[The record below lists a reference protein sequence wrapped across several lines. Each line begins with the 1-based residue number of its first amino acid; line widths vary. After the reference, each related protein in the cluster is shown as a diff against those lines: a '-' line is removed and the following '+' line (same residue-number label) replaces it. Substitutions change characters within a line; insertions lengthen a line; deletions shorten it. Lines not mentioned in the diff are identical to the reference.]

1 MTAAAS
7 GARRALVLSGYWP
20 PHDGG
25 VERYAQAMAEELA
38 GRGWEVHAAFSA
50 VGAAAPRGSS
60 SVRLHPYPVRT
71 IAGRLPVPDPA
82 AAGFRRVRRTLART
96 PFDLVIVMSHH
107 YLANVL
113 LARAVTARE
122 TLWINHVSGHVPAG
136 GGVVERLAHRYEHVL
151 AGLQRRTCTRAAGV
165 STAAAAWLGHL
176 GVHTTTLLPNAV
188 RAGALRADTVTSSG
202 EGPDAGPTTPTTPTT
217 LRIVHVGR
225 IEPHKGW
232 DTAIEV
238 VRRLALALPDGHEVV
253 LDVAG
258 GGTRAAE
265 LAALARGVPQVRL
278 HGPLPHDEVIA
289 LLARS
294 DVLLLPSRYP
304 EGLPTVL
311 LEAGTVALPVV
322 TFPAGGTTDL
332 VVDGVTG
339 RIVDDVEGAA
349 AALLALHADRP
360 AARALGR
367 ALEARV
373 RDGFTWPRVVDALL
387 EEVAH
392 VA

>member
-38 GRGWEVHAAFSA
+38 GRGWEVHAAFSD
-50 VGAAAPRGSS
+50 VGAAASRESP

-82 AAGFRRVRRTLART
+82 VSGFRRVRRALASM

-113 LARAVTARE
+113 LARAVAARE

-136 GGVVERLAHRYEHVL
+136 GGVVERLAHRYEHML
-151 AGLQRRTCTRAAGV
+151 AGLQRRICTRAAAV
-165 STAAAAWLGHL
+165 STAAAAWLDHL
-176 GVHTTTLLPNAV
+176 GVHTATVLPNAV
-188 RAGALRADTVTSSG
+188 R
-202 EGPDAGPTTPTTPTT
+202 PDAVTPTRAGSDVGPTSPTSPTSPTT
-217 LRIVHVGR
+217 LRLVYAGR

-238 VRRLALALPDGHEVV
+238 VRRLALALPEGHEVV

-265 LAALARGVPQVRL
+265 LAALARDVPQVRL
-278 HGPLPHDEVIA
+278 HGPLPHGEVIA

-294 DVLLLPSRYP
+294 DVLLLTSRYP

-332 VVDGVTG
+332 VVDRVTG
-339 RIVDDVEGAA
+339 RVVDDAEGAV
-349 AALLALHADRP
+349 AALLALHADRR
-360 AARALGR
+360 AASALGL

-373 RDGFTWPRVVDALL
+373 REGFTWPRVVDALL
-387 EEVAH
+387 EEVQH